1 MSVDVQ
7 INFLGIYRR
16 IAGKK
21 SVQLKLE
28 EQSTIR
34 KAVIELAE
42 KVSEEFK
49 QILIDSERGE
59 QRSKAL
65 ILVNGK
71 EISVLQGLETKINQ
85 AKEITLIPMV
95 HGG

>member
-1 MSVDVQ
+1 MSVIVQ
-7 INFLGIYRR
+7 VNFFGVYQR

-21 SVQLKLE
+21 KVQLKLKKH
-28 EQSTIR
+28 STI
-34 KAVIELAE
+34 KSALVELA
-42 KVSEEFK
+42 KNVSKE
-49 QILIDSERGE
+49 LE
-59 QRSKAL
+59 QVLMETQNDESRPKAL

-85 AKEITLIPMV
+85 DEELTLIPMV

>member
-1 MSVDVQ
+1 MQV
-7 INFLGIYRR
+7 NFLGIYQR

-21 SVQLKLE
+21 TVNLKLKKH
-28 EQSTIR
+28 STIR
-34 KAVIELAE
+34 NAVIELAE

-49 QILIDSERGE
+49 QVLIDSQLDEPRP
-59 QRSKAL
+59 KAL
-65 ILVNGK
+65 ILIDGK

-85 AKEITLIPMV
+85 SEQITLIPMV

>member
-1 MSVDVQ
+1 MSVNVQ

-21 SVQLKLE
+21 TVQLKLE
-28 EQSTIR
+28 KQSTIR
-34 KAVIELAE
+34 KAVIELSE

-49 QILIDSERGE
+49 QILIDSELDE

-85 AKEITLIPMV
+85 TKEITLIPMV

>member
-1 MSVDVQ
+1 MSINVQ
-7 INFLGIYRR
+7 INFLGIYQR

-28 EQSTIR
+28 KQSTIR
-34 KAVIELAE
+34 KAVTELAE

-49 QILIDSERGE
+49 QVLIDSELEG
-59 QRSKAL
+59 QRPKAL

-71 EISVLQGLETKINQ
+71 EISVLEGLETKINQ

>member
-1 MSVDVQ
+1 MSVNVQ
-7 INFLGIYRR
+7 INFFGTYQR

-21 SVQLKLE
+21 SIQLKLE
-28 EQSTIR
+28 KQSTIR
-34 KAVIELAE
+34 KALIELAE

-49 QILIDSERGE
+49 QVLTDSEVDE
-59 QRSKAL
+59 QRPKAL

>member
-1 MSVDVQ
+1 MSVNVQ
-7 INFLGIYRR
+7 INFLGIYQR

-21 SVQLKLE
+21 SVQLKLKK
-28 EQSTIR
+28 QSTIR
-34 KAVIELAE
+34 KAVTELAE

-49 QILIDSERGE
+49 QVLIDSELEG
-59 QRSKAL
+59 QRPKAL

-71 EISVLQGLETKINQ
+71 EISVLEGLETKINQ

>member
-1 MSVDVQ
+1 MSVNVQ
-7 INFLGIYRR
+7 VNFLGIYQR

-21 SVQLKLE
+21 TVNLKLKKH
-28 EQSTIR
+28 STIR
-34 KAVIELAE
+34 NAVIELAE

-49 QILIDSERGE
+49 QVLIDSQLDEPRP
-59 QRSKAL
+59 KAL
-65 ILVNGK
+65 ILIDGK

-85 AKEITLIPMV
+85 SEQITLIPMV